1 MLTDGANNTSS
12 ARQSMKQ
19 RLHSMHMLTAESQSC
34 APGSTASPFS
44 HRIFTMVPDTSA
56 LHTAA

>member
-1 MLTDGANNTSS
+1 
-12 ARQSMKQ
+12 
-19 RLHSMHMLTAESQSC
+19 MHVLTAQSHGR

-56 LHTAA
+56 LQTAAKAAVAA